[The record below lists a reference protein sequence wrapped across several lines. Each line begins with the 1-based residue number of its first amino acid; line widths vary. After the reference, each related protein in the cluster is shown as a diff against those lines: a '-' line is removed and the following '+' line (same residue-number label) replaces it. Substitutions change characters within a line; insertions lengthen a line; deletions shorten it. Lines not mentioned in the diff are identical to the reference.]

1 MLASHWEAEK
11 QQLEEEREDMKATMK
26 VFVYAIYAVYYTLG
40 TIYAVRHEGNHEGV
54 CVYAVYAVYYTL
66 GTAYIVKQK

>member
-1 MLASHWEAEK
+1 
-11 QQLEEEREDMKATMK
+11 MKATMK